1 MKIFQEKTIK
11 FFSKKIGY
19 DYLILRLPG
28 VFGNEIN
35 NENIIS
41 KLVKSQNK
49 KSKFFLN
56 TSGNEMRDYL
66 YVEDLSR
73 FIKNVLKKKTKAKM
87 LNFVSGNSLSIN
99 QIIKIISEK
108 FNRKLFIIKKN
119 YSKKKE
125 HDLKFDNSL
134 LRKNFKDFRF
144 SDFDRLNLKQIF
156 GND

>member
-1 MKIFQEKTIK
+1 
-11 FFSKKIGY
+11 
-19 DYLILRLPG
+19 
-28 VFGNEIN
+28 
-35 NENIIS
+35 
-41 KLVKSQNK
+41 
-49 KSKFFLN
+49 
-56 TSGNEMRDYL
+56 
-66 YVEDLSR
+66 
-73 FIKNVLKKKTKAKM
+73 M

-119 YSKKKE
+119 YSKKKKE